1 MLGIHTRQSLLSGR
15 IIRMAKKE
23 KEPKTK
29 AGEVTPQGFTVP
41 TKEDIKAGE
50 HAPDLRGRNRGR
62 GR

>member
-1 MLGIHTRQSLLSGR
+1 MLDIPARTSLLSGR
-15 IIRMAKKE
+15 ITEMAKEE

-41 TKEDIKAGE
+41 TKEDIKAGQ

>member
-1 MLGIHTRQSLLSGR
+1 VFGILTRQSLWIGR
-15 IIRMAKKE
+15 IDKMAKKV
-23 KEPKTK
+23 KQPKAK

-41 TKEDIKAGE
+41 TKEDLKAGE

>member
-1 MLGIHTRQSLLSGR
+1 MSK
-15 IIRMAKKE
+15 MAKKE

-41 TKEDIKAGE
+41 TKEDIMAGE

>member
-1 MLGIHTRQSLLSGR
+1 MSK
-15 IIRMAKKE
+15 MAKEE